1 MATRHQPDTT
11 SDSNSNCIAL
21 QGELTIYH
29 AETLKAQLLA
39 HLEKGGEL
47 EVDLHE
53 VIEIDSAGIQILMAA
68 KKESQKR
75 GLQLR
80 IVGHSR
86 PVLDVLELLNLS
98 GFFGD
103 PVLLAGARRN
113 SDANGEKYER

>member
-11 SDSNSNCIAL
+11 SDSNPNCLAL

-29 AETLKAQLLA
+29 AETLKAQLLV
-39 HLEKGGEL
+39 LLQKGGEL

-53 VIEIDSAGIQILMAA
+53 VTEIDSAGIQILMAT

-75 GLQLR
+75 GLQLS

-86 PVLDVLELLNLS
+86 PVLEIFELLNLS

-103 PVLLAGARRN
+103 PVLLAGTRRT
-113 SDANGEKYER
+113 SDAKGERI